1 MQTTTTRDDRPV
13 KELVSELATQT
24 SALVRQEL
32 ELAKLE
38 LTEKGKKAGLGAGM
52 LGGAG
57 LMALFGLGALT
68 ACAILALATAV
79 DAWLA
84 ALIVAVAYFAVAG
97 VLALV
102 GRKETRQAT
111 PLAPQQAIET
121 TKEDIEITKA
131 RVKEARNHA

>member
-52 LGGAG
+52 FGGAG
-57 LMALFGLGALT
+57 LMAIFGLGALT

-84 ALIVAVAYFAVAG
+84 AAIVAVAYFVIAG
-97 VLALV
+97 VLALM
-102 GRKETRQAT
+102 GKKEAQQAT

-121 TKEDIEITKA
+121 TKEDIEVTKA